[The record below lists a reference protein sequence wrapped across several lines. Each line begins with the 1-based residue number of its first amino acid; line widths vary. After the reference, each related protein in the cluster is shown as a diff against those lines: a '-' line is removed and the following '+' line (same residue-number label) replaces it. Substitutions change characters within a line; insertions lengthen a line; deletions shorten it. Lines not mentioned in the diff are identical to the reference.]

1 MKLGETLVVSA
12 VWGNVLCWKNSPQ
25 VCKHKSGLR
34 HHFLWMWSLKN
45 FLTSLFMSTIIIFS
59 MPKFYLV
66 ILKVSRTLPLLQSYL
81 MSHRRQAFK
90 MGNTFYYSLICVTE
104 FKSKSLRLPVF
115 SNWFV
120 AYGLARNRYD
130 LSTSHLSCF
139 IEEHRKWNIFWKEKH
154 ILEGNIYKGLEGN
167 IYFCKEENEKDKWLK
182 IYIVY
187 LKVIYLKENIWK
199 TLDSDVFMLFS
210 TQWRPYGV

>member
-81 MSHRRQAFK
+81 MSHRRQVFK
-90 MGNTFYYSLICVTE
+90 MGNTFYYSLMCVTE
-104 FKSKSLRLPVF
+104 FKSKSFRLPVF
-115 SNWFV
+115 SNCFV

-130 LSTSHLSCF
+130 LSISHLSCF
-139 IEEHRKWNIFWKEKH
+139 IEEYRKWT
-154 ILEGNIYKGLEGN
+154 GLEG
-167 IYFCKEENEKDKWLK
+167 K
-182 IYIVY
+182 I
-187 LKVIYLKENIWK
+187 
-199 TLDSDVFMLFS
+199 
-210 TQWRPYGV
+210 

>member
-104 FKSKSLRLPVF
+104 LKSKSLRLPVF

-139 IEEHRKWNIFWKEKH
+139 IEEYRKW
-154 ILEGNIYKGLEGN
+154 KGLEGK
-167 IYFCKEENEKDKWLK
+167 IYFCKEENENDKWLK
-182 IYIVY
+182 TYIVY

-199 TLDSDVFMLFS
+199 TLDSNVFMLFR
-210 TQWRPYGV
+210 TQWWPYWV